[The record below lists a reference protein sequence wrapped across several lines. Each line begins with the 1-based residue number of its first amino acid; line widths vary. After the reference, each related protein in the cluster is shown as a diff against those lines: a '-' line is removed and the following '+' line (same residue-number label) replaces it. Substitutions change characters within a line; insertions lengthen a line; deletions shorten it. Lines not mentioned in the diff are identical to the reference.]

1 MNVTPLSKDKTMT
14 NTLKILATG
23 VAILIGGLVPVK
35 ADETVSHYAPEQ
47 SETLQQAV
55 ENFVSYNR
63 KLATVLE
70 RDPMTTA
77 DMEEVHE
84 YTYTLEIALARIN
97 AELGALP
104 EALERVHETSEG
116 DDPAALRASS
126 MAYLK
131 AARTLD
137 R

>member
-1 MNVTPLSKDKTMT
+1 MT

-23 VAILIGGLVPVK
+23 VAILIGGMMPVK
-35 ADETVSHYAPEQ
+35 ADETVSHYAPEP

-55 ENFVSYNR
+55 DNFVTYNR
-63 KLATVLE
+63 KLAAVLE

-77 DMEEVHE
+77 DMEEVHQF
-84 YTYTLEIALARIN
+84 TYTLEIALARIN

-104 EALERVHETSEG
+104 EVLERVHKASEG
-116 DDPAALRASS
+116 DDPAALRAASGV
-126 MAYLK
+126 YLEQ
-131 AARTLD
+131 AAILD